1 MALRRALQS
10 SACALLRG
18 SFSASSIANT
28 STSSLLAGTS
38 STRNAFLLN
47 GVRAMSTAD
56 RFFPK
61 APGRNHLFVPGPC
74 NIPERVQRVMVRASE
89 NHRDPHFSALA
100 FSLFEDLPKLFK
112 SEKGTAF
119 IFPATGTGGWEAAL
133 TNTLSPGDKV
143 VAFRY
148 GQFSHLWIDM
158 AQRLGL
164 DVEILDEEWGCG
176 ADEARLQRV
185 LEADTDKKIKA
196 VMVVHNETTTGVTSD
211 IKKVREAMDAAGH
224 DAFLM
229 VDSVSGL
236 GACDLRFD
244 EWRVDLCVT
253 GSQKSMSMPTGL
265 GVVCASPRALEARHS
280 AKMPRL
286 FFDFGDMLK
295 FNEVGNFP
303 YTPSIPLLYA
313 LRETLDIMLE
323 EGLDNQLARHARLAE
338 GTRKAVKAWGLELL
352 CKDERWNSNSL
363 TVIKVPD
370 GVDSNIVVNKAYTR
384 YNLSIGIG
392 LSQVN
397 GKVFRIGHL
406 GDMNEVSLLGALA
419 GVEMALLHAGVKIT
433 PGSGVGAALQYFQE
447 TSKVIA
453 GREQW
458 KMGCNV
464 HEDYVA

>member
-18 SFSASSIANT
+18 SFSASPIANT
-28 STSSLLAGTS
+28 TTSSLLAGTS

-164 DVEILDEEWGCG
+164 DVEILDEEWG
-176 ADEARLQRV
+176 
-185 LEADTDKKIKA
+185 
-196 VMVVHNETTTGVTSD
+196 
-211 IKKVREAMDAAGH
+211 
-224 DAFLM
+224 
-229 VDSVSGL
+229 
-236 GACDLRFD
+236 
-244 EWRVDLCVT
+244 
-253 GSQKSMSMPTGL
+253 
-265 GVVCASPRALEARHS
+265 
-280 AKMPRL
+280 
-286 FFDFGDMLK
+286 
-295 FNEVGNFP
+295 
-303 YTPSIPLLYA
+303 
-313 LRETLDIMLE
+313 
-323 EGLDNQLARHARLAE
+323 
-338 GTRKAVKAWGLELL
+338 
-352 CKDERWNSNSL
+352 
-363 TVIKVPD
+363 
-370 GVDSNIVVNKAYTR
+370 
-384 YNLSIGIG
+384 
-392 LSQVN
+392 
-397 GKVFRIGHL
+397 
-406 GDMNEVSLLGALA
+406 
-419 GVEMALLHAGVKIT
+419 
-433 PGSGVGAALQYFQE
+433 
-447 TSKVIA
+447 
-453 GREQW
+453 
-458 KMGCNV
+458 
-464 HEDYVA
+464 